1 MQTQHDIPRRPAK
14 PTRLDLKQALLI
26 TLRITNHGSEGLS
39 PAERVQAFRAAK
51 QMLSHLCPGQSVE
64 DLEQQITAY
73 KLPELG
79 RYQPNMSWGHL
90 HQWAATAQQALDA
103 LLLRDLGAL
112 DIEMPEPKQCPQHQH
127 DQAGAVAVFAH
138 LTRAICHEPHQ
149 PHHVA

>member
-1 MQTQHDIPRRPAK
+1 MQTQHDILRRPAK
-14 PTRLDLKQALLI
+14 AIRLDLKQALLI

-64 DLEQQITAY
+64 ELEQQITAY

-90 HQWAATAQQALDA
+90 HHWAAKAQQALDA
-103 LLLRDLGAL
+103 LQLRDLGAI
-112 DIEMPEPKQCPQHQH
+112 DIPLPEAQPCQQQR
-127 DQAGAVAVFAH
+127 DQAGAVAVFAN
-138 LTRAICHEPHQ
+138 LTHAICHEPHE